1 VLLYSGN
8 YGIAHEVE
16 TFVEG
21 YRLHHREGTGRAR
34 LWLSATGTGAEEV
47 AGRLT
52 ALGLP
57 FHRSKPVPLERLAG
71 LLKAPD
77 AHLVVLKDSFVG
89 FVMPSKIYACL
100 GSRKPLIFVGSADSD
115 VDLLGQKSGVPYW
128 RVSCGDPKGLSVAL
142 EMLADRSVRS

>member
-1 VLLYSGN
+1 
-8 YGIAHEVE
+8 
-16 TFVEG
+16 
-21 YRLHHREGTGRAR
+21 
-34 LWLSATGTGAEEV
+34 V

-57 FHRSKPVPLERLAG
+57 FHRSKPVPLEKLPG

-100 GSRKPLIFVGSADSD
+100 GSGKPLIFVGSANSD
-115 VDLLGQKSGVPYW
+115 VDLLSRKSGVPYW
-128 RVSCGDPKGLSVAL
+128 RVPCGDPKGLSAAF
-142 EMLADRSVRS
+142 EALADRSVRS